1 METGKSESDPG
12 RSHESYEIE
21 EDSIHS
27 EVLKQQLK
35 DGLIYFETFLR
46 NSNVITAEPSSSINE
61 EAMVIGEEMFQNT
74 LQMLAE
80 KSLVLD
86 EELIDI
92 NEIDDSSAYEEVE
105 TSLIANESSDEYE
118 PDERKKKRCQYQ
130 STFNRTLTENG
141 SKAVLVNRHDIN
153 KVTQTYTAQYSITM
167 SGRVLPLIFV
177 CLQESTWQVR
187 LDPECRRR
195 SMSTPRCIATLL
207 LHLPNPV
214 NSHRVCTRTSCVML

>member
-1 METGKSESDPG
+1 MMIINMTLVDNTDRTFSVVCVCAVLVGELERSCEGIPTRQNARLTDARTPHTV
-12 RSHESYEIE
+12 SHER
-21 EDSIHS
+21 
-27 EVLKQQLK
+27 LTP
-35 DGLIYFETFLR
+35 TF
-46 NSNVITAEPSSSINE
+46 
-61 EAMVIGEEMFQNT
+61 QHT
-74 LQMLAE
+74 LGG
-80 KSLVLD
+80 SG
-86 EELIDI
+86 
-92 NEIDDSSAYEEVE
+92 
-105 TSLIANESSDEYE
+105 
-118 PDERKKKRCQYQ
+118 CQYQ

-214 NSHRVCTRTSCVML
+214 NSQRVCTRTSCVML